1 MTSGKILNS
10 KIFNIFF
17 ICAFFLLAGTFSK
30 SAYAQEKASEGSEKK
45 FEPKDVI
52 LEHISDAHF
61 WPVALPLVKE
71 SKLPLPV
78 ILYTDKGLEVFSSA
92 KLLTEDTTKENGIY
106 HGKFYSYK
114 LAGNKI
120 IAVNALGQPD
130 EAANKKIW
138 DFSITRNVAGMFMTI
153 TVLLIIFLSISSS
166 YRKRVGKAPK
176 GLQSFLEPLIL
187 FIRDDVAIPNIGIK
201 HTRYMPLLLTVFF
214 FILINNLFGMI
225 PVFPAGFNLT
235 GNIAVT
241 LTLATITLLV
251 VNFSANKY
259 YWKHI
264 FLPPIPIWL
273 YIIMVPVELISVI
286 SRPFALMIRLF
297 ANITAGHIIVLSL
310 ISLIFIFNTLWISPV
325 SVVFTVFI
333 DTIELLVAFL
343 QAYIFTM
350 LTSLFIGMAIEEHH

>member
-1 MTSGKILNS
+1 
-10 KIFNIFF
+10 
-17 ICAFFLLAGTFSK
+17 
-30 SAYAQEKASEGSEKK
+30 
-45 FEPKDVI
+45 
-52 LEHISDAHF
+52 
-61 WPVALPLVKE
+61 
-71 SKLPLPV
+71 
-78 ILYTDKGLEVFSSA
+78 
-92 KLLTEDTTKENGIY
+92 
-106 HGKFYSYK
+106 
-114 LAGNKI
+114 
-120 IAVNALGQPD
+120 
-130 EAANKKIW
+130 
-138 DFSITRNVAGMFMTI
+138 
-153 TVLLIIFLSISSS
+153 
-166 YRKRVGKAPK
+166 
-176 GLQSFLEPLIL
+176 
-187 FIRDDVAIPNIGIK
+187 
-201 HTRYMPLLLTVFF
+201 MPLLLTVFF

-225 PVFPAGFNLT
+225 PIFPGGFNLT